1 MVTFINGY
9 PVVRKEKMIFKQKT
23 RYHTKKD
30 LDTKPDQ
37 VKDANPEHL

>member
-9 PVVRKEKMIFKQKT
+9 PIVHKEKMIFKQKT
-23 RYHTKKD
+23 RYHNKKD

-37 VKDANPEHL
+37 VKDDNPEHL